1 MAAPSAIKV
10 HVNLDESSVLRETAV
25 HILLGEASST
35 WSADVS
41 GSLWFYGRPEA
52 HQEKSSLDEVP
63 ETRWEG
69 RAGTTGQRVCDAATR
84 MRGREAGPGKGRSW
98 SHWKTQR
105 NSWRGGEKLWCPIP
119 GGAQGQ
125 VGWGPGQPELVGG
138 SPAHGRGWGWVGFE
152 LPSNPN
158 HSVILWKILWK
169 DCHVAKHWTELKVLT
184 TCLSHAP
191 GKHIVVGPYG
201 G

>member
-69 RAGTTGQRVCDAATR
+69 RAGTTGQRVCDAAQ
-84 MRGREAGPGKGRSW
+84 GWE
-98 SHWKTQR
+98 
-105 NSWRGGEKLWCPIP
+105 GEKLGLVRAGAGATERHRETAEGEERSCGAPSLEALKARLDGALGSLSWWGAALPTAGVGAGWALSSLPI
-119 GGAQGQ
+119 QT
-125 VGWGPGQPELVGG
+125 
-138 SPAHGRGWGWVGFE
+138 
-152 LPSNPN
+152 
-158 HSVILWKILWK
+158 ILWFYERFYERI
-169 DCHVAKHWTELKVLT
+169 AM
-184 TCLSHAP
+184 
-191 GKHIVVGPYG
+191 
-201 G
+201 